1 MSEKLTEKVL
11 KRLETERNIWMAT
24 VRPLKNG
31 NGEAHP
37 HLVPVW
43 FAWAHGKIY
52 VCIEAK
58 SVKGKNLQQNR
69 PISLSLEDGSNVV
82 ICEGTAERV
91 AKADFPQVREI
102 MVQKYDWRIEEDDQ
116 YDMLVEVTPNRWL
129 IWGSEA

>member
-24 VRPLKNG
+24 MRPMTRE
-31 NGEAHP
+31 GEVPHP

-52 VCIEAK
+52 LCIEAK
-58 SVKGKNLQQNR
+58 SVKGKNLQQNKL
-69 PISLSLEDGSNVV
+69 ISLSLEDGSDVV

-102 MVQKYDWRIEEDDQ
+102 MVQKYDWRIEEDDR
-116 YDMLVEVTPNRWL
+116 YDMLVEITPKKWL
-129 IWGSEA
+129 TWEPDG